1 MFEIDKRTDLLFTLL
16 KCGKADLVLLDDIE
30 YDFNEIL
37 YGCDSLDILNL
48 NSLMGAVFSIGISQ
62 IEGLLEDQCEYLRVS
77 CSDNDKKINALK
89 KLNPWNDIKYF
100 GNCLGTNVYFVN
112 DEVRKLYKTYLPEAL
127 DIFERNT
134 GFRIS

>member
-1 MFEIDKRTDLLFTLL
+1 MFEIDKRTDLLCTLL

-30 YDFNEIL
+30 YDFDEIL

-48 NSLMGAVFSIGISQ
+48 NSLMGAVFSVGISQ
-62 IEGLLEDQCEYLRVS
+62 IEGILEDQSEYLRVS
-77 CSDNDKKINALK
+77 CSDDDKKINALK
-89 KLNPWNDIKYF
+89 KLNLWNDIKYF
-100 GNCLGTNVYFVN
+100 CNCLDTHVYFV
-112 DEVRKLYKTYLPEAL
+112 DGEVRELYQKYLPKAL